1 MKAILTQTLM
11 LLAVV
16 GLVMATSDKK
26 KEIDGP
32 VIGIDLGTTYSCVGI
47 FKNGRVEIIPNE
59 LGNRITP
66 STVAFTDEEK
76 LVGEAAKNQASVNP
90 LRTVYVVK
98 RLIGRNFDDKEVQ
111 RDLKY
116 LSYKVINKSGKP
128 YVSIE
133 TTAGKKTLSPE
144 EVSAMVLVKM
154 KEVAEAY
161 LGRDVKYAVVTVPA
175 YFNDAQRQ
183 ATKDAGVIAGLDVLR
198 IINEPTAAAIAY
210 GLDKK
215 SGEKNIIVFDLGG
228 GTFDV
233 SLLTIDNG
241 VFEVVATAGDTHLGG
256 EDFDQRLTEHFV
268 KTFKKKNNL
277 DLKKDPRAFQK
288 LKQEVEKAK
297 RDLSSVHQVKITIE
311 GIMDGIDL
319 SETITRA
326 RFEELCG
333 DLFKKTLKPVQTV
346 LDDSGMKKSE
356 IDEIVLVGGSTRIP
370 KVQQLIKDFF
380 NGKEPNRGINPDEA
394 VAYGA
399 AVQGGIMGG
408 EQSEETKDLLLIDV
422 TPLTLGIETVGGV
435 MTKVIPRGTII
446 PAKKSQVFTTYQDQ
460 QTTVSISVFEGE
472 RALTKDNH
480 NLGKFDMNGIPPAP
494 KGVPQIEVTFEI
506 DENSI
511 LTVSANDKGTGKKET
526 ITITNDK
533 GRLTKEEIDQMIADS
548 EKYAEEDKAIKEKID
563 AKNQFENYIYQMKN
577 SVEDK
582 DKLAEKLSEE
592 DKSSIKDALTD
603 ASDWLNANSDA
614 EKDEFEDKLKEL
626 QSVCDPIISKVYQG
640 MGGQG
645 GAAADDDEE
654 FDDL

>member
-1 MKAILTQTLM
+1 MNAFYRTLL
-11 LLAVV
+11 LLACVGVV
-16 GLVMATSDKK
+16 FADAGSKK
-26 KEIDGP
+26 KEIEGP

-66 STVAFTDEEK
+66 SQVAFTDDEK
-76 LVGEAAKNQASVNP
+76 LVGEAAKNQAAQNP

-98 RLIGRNFDDKEVQ
+98 RLVGRNFDDKEVQ
-111 RDLKY
+111 RDIKY
-116 LSYKVINKSGKP
+116 LSYKIVSKGGKP
-128 YVSIE
+128 YIKVE
-133 TTAGKKTLSPE
+133 TTHGEKVMSPE
-144 EVSAMVLVKM
+144 EISAMILIKM

-161 LGRDVKYAVVTVPA
+161 LGKEVKYAVVTVPA
-175 YFNDAQRQ
+175 YFNDAQRT
-183 ATKDAGVIAGLDVLR
+183 ATRDAGVIAGLEVLR

-210 GLDKK
+210 GMDKK
-215 SGEKNIIVFDLGG
+215 SGEKTIIVFDLGG

-241 VFEVVATAGDTHLGG
+241 VFEVVSTAGDTHLGG

-268 KTFKKKNNL
+268 KIFKKKNGGI
-277 DLKKDPRAFQK
+277 DIKKDPRALAK

-297 RDLSSVHQVKITIE
+297 RDLSSIHQVKITIE
-311 GIMDGIDL
+311 GLIDGIDF

-326 RFEELCG
+326 RFEELCS
-333 DLFKKTLKPVQTV
+333 DLFKKTLQPVQQV
-346 LDDSGMKKSE
+346 LDDAGMKKSE
-356 IDEIVLVGGSTRIP
+356 VDEVVLVGGSTRIP

-399 AVQGGIMGG
+399 AVQGGILGG
-408 EQSEETKDLLLIDV
+408 EDSEELNQVLLIDV

-435 MTKVIPRGTII
+435 MTKVIPRGTVI

-460 QTTVSISVFEGE
+460 QTVVSISVFEGE

-480 NLGKFDMNGIPPAP
+480 NLGKFDMSGIPPAP

-511 LTVSANDKGTGKKET
+511 LTVSASDKGTGKKEA

-563 AKNQFENYIYQMKN
+563 AKNQFENYVYQMKN

-582 DKLAEKLSEE
+582 DKLAEKLSDE
-592 DKSSIKDALTD
+592 DKSTIKDALTD
-603 ASDWLNANSDA
+603 AQDWLNANSDA
-614 EKDEFEDKLKEL
+614 EKDDFEDKLKEL
-626 QSVCDPIISKVYQG
+626 
-640 MGGQG
+640 
-645 GAAADDDEE
+645 
-654 FDDL
+654 